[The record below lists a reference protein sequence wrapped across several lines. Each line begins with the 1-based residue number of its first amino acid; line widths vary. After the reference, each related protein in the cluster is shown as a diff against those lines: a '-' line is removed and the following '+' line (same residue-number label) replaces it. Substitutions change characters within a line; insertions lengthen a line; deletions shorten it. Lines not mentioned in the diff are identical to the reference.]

1 MLSHMHELAPWLQG
15 KLAIVKLGFICV
27 PSNNAYYRVIT
38 PMLALERLGHTVV
51 WPEKLGEDVPLRTLA
66 ACDLVH
72 CYRSVDRMEDLRRL
86 AAYGVALTFDN
97 DDNYAVAEMSEAGS
111 GLAGNRFNQ
120 KVSREMLKMALD
132 ADLMTTPSPMLA
144 DVYRRAG
151 VESVAVIGN
160 HLDRSMFGF
169 GSSSPH
175 DGIVVGWVAGRE
187 HRSDLDRL
195 PIVAALERLLNVHG
209 NVRVLT
215 VGLRLPIASARYE
228 YIADVPYPQL
238 LKVIG
243 RIDLGIAPLAD
254 IPFNHFRSDVKLK
267 EYASGAA
274 AWAASPVGPYQGLG
288 DQEGGVLVGNDEWFD
303 VLDDLVRSTRRRR
316 QLAKQALKWAKR
328 QALDRHVEDWERAF
342 STAAACAQAA
352 T

>member
-1 MLSHMHELAPWLQG
+1 
-15 KLAIVKLGFICV
+15 VKLGFICV
-27 PSNNAYYRVIT
+27 ASNNAYYRVIT

-51 WPEKLGEDVPLRTLA
+51 WPEKLGEPVALRTLT

-86 AAYGVALTFDN
+86 SAYGVAITFDN
-97 DDNYAVAEMSEAGS
+97 DDNYAVAEVSEAGS

-120 KVSREMLKMALD
+120 KVSREMFKMALD
-132 ADLMTTPSPMLA
+132 ADLATTPSPVLA
-144 DVYRRAG
+144 DAYRRAG
-151 VESVAVIGN
+151 VERLAVIEN

-195 PIVAALERLLNVHG
+195 PIAAALERLLNVHG

-228 YIADVPYPQL
+228 HIADVPYPQL

-243 RIDLGIAPLAD
+243 RIDIGIAPLAD

-267 EYASGAA
+267 EYASGGA
-274 AWAASPVGPYQGLG
+274 AWVASPVGPYQALG
-288 DQEGGVLVGNDEWFD
+288 EREGGMLAGDGEWFD
-303 VLDDLVRSTRRRR
+303 VLDDLIRSARRRK
-316 QLAKQALKWAKR
+316 QLVKRGLKWAKR
-328 QALDRHVEDWERAF
+328 EALDQHVESW
-342 STAAACAQAA
+342 STAFASAVARARANVGCLRVPP
-352 T
+352 TLGGSIGL